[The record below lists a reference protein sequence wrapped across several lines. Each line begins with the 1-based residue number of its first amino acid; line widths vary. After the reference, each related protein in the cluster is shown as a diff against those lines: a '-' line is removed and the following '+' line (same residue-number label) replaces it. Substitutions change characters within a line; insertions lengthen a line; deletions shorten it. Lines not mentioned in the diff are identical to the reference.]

1 LVLASSSPYR
11 REILAKLG
19 LPFAC
24 AASGIDESPLAGETV
39 ERMVL
44 RLAESKAQALS
55 PQFPDHLIIGSDQS
69 AVLDGRIMGKPG
81 CRERAVEQLRTAS
94 GKTVAFYTA
103 LCVLNPASGKSL
115 CDLDIT
121 RVTFRA
127 LDDTQIAGYVEREQ
141 PYDCA
146 GGFKSEGLGVALFER
161 IETEDPN
168 ALVGLPLIR
177 LIRLLEAFGVRV
189 I

>member
-1 LVLASSSPYR
+1 VLAGR
-11 REILAKLG
+11 
-19 LPFAC
+19 
-24 AASGIDESPLAGETV
+24 
-39 ERMVL
+39 
-44 RLAESKAQALS
+44 
-55 PQFPDHLIIGSDQS
+55 FPNHLIIGSDQS
-69 AVLDGRIMGKPG
+69 AALDGRRVGKPG
-81 CRERAVEQLRTAS
+81 GRERTIEQLCAAS
-94 GKTVAFYTA
+94 GKTVDFYTA
-103 LCVLNPASGKSL
+103 VCVLDTVSGASQR
-115 CDLDIT
+115 DLDIT
-121 RVTFRA
+121 RVTFRV
-127 LDDTQIAGYVEREQ
+127 LDAAQIARYVEREQ